1 MSFVKMIPEPFDTT
15 NLSTAVYK
23 ATIKTIS
30 DISFLDESIPNNA
43 GLVSVRVPLKWENEM
58 NLTQFRKIENLV
70 FLERPL
76 MKVENKNLPNS
87 IRLTSEK
94 DADSCAE
101 IAGKCF
107 HQDRYHTD
115 QKIDN
120 DAADKSKRNWA
131 KNNILGRGDVGFVAE
146 INNKIVG
153 FNLCL
158 IQNNSAVIDL
168 IGVELESQGMGIGKS
183 LVMASISYYS
193 GKVPSIQVGTQT
205 TNKSALAIYK
215 AAGFSIVHESATFHW
230 TPENL
235 ENIP

>member
-1 MSFVKMIPEPFDTT
+1 MSFVEMTSEPFDTT
-15 NLSTAVYK
+15 NLSTPVYK

-30 DISFLDESIPNNA
+30 DISSLDKSIPDNA

-58 NLTQFRKIENLV
+58 NHTQFRKIENLV
-70 FLERPL
+70 SLDRPL
-76 MKVENKNLPNS
+76 IQIENKGLPTG
-87 IRLTSEK
+87 IRLASEK

-115 QKIDN
+115 KKIN
-120 DAADKSKRNWA
+120 DAAADKSKRKWA
-131 KNNILGRGDVGFVAE
+131 KNNVLGRGDVGFIAE

>member
-1 MSFVKMIPEPFDTT
+1 MSFVKMTPEPFDTT
-15 NLSTAVYK
+15 NLGAPVYK

-94 DADSCAE
+94 DADRCAE

-120 DAADKSKRNWA
+120 TAADRSKRNWA

-146 INNKIVG
+146 INNKIVS

-168 IGVELESQGMGIGKS
+168 IGVELESQGIGIGKS

-193 GKVPSIQVGTQT
+193 GKVSSIQVGTQT
-205 TNKSALAIYK
+205 ANKSALAIYK
-215 AAGFSIVHESATFHW
+215 AAGFSIVDESATFHW